1 MAAAVL
7 ANTLGT
13 AAMASISART
23 PIQCRFIS
31 SPNSALLGS
40 RHTACRAAVQQE
52 ARQDRPDLRV
62 GSSATEN
69 YNGRQGQV
77 IVWQAS
83 AAGSI
88 TGGQSATSK
97 DQPIVGPAAASRGR
111 RGLLLASPHIPR
123 SAAT

>member
-40 RHTACRAAVQQE
+40 RHTACHAAVQQE
-52 ARQDRPDLRV
+52 ARQDRPGLRV

-77 IVWQAS
+77 IVWRAS
-83 AAGSI
+83 AAGSVAR
-88 TGGQSATSK
+88 GQSATSK
-97 DQPIVGPAAASRGR
+97 DQPIDAPAAASREKM
-111 RGLLLASPHIPR
+111 GLFLAPSQLAR
-123 SAAT
+123 AA